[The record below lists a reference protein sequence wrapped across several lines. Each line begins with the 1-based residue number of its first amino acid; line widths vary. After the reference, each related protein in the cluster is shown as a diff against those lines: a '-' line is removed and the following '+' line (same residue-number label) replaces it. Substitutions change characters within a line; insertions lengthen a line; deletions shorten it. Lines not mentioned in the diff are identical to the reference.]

1 MMASAAPK
9 PGIDHVVAA
18 VPSSG
23 RGFTGAVL
31 TEVAR
36 CLQGE
41 GYRLAGVVQ
50 TGLERIAEGPCDT
63 VLTVLP
69 AGTRVDITQD
79 LGPHAT
85 GCRLDQQALEDA
97 VGLVDPSLDD
107 RAQLLVIN
115 KFGKREAEGAG
126 FRQTIA
132 RAVERGIPVVLGI
145 GPKEREAL
153 EAYIGDGLAI
163 LPDDEAAIL
172 SWCRAHMGMPQG

>member
-1 MMASAAPK
+1 MTASAAPE

-31 TEVAR
+31 TAVAQN
-36 CLQGE
+36 LQDE

-50 TGLERIAEGPCDT
+50 TDLERIAEGPCDT
-63 VLTVLP
+63 VLAVLP
-69 AGTRVDITQD
+69 AGTRIDISQN
-79 LGPHAT
+79 LGPLAS

-97 VGLVDPSLDD
+97 VGLVDPSLDE
-107 RAQLLVIN
+107 RTQLLVIN

-153 EAYIGDGLAI
+153 EAYIGEGLAI

-172 SWCRAHMGMPQG
+172 SWCRAHMDTPSG